1 MFKALALKAA
11 LAATVAIG
19 WAAAAAA
26 QAPPATSP
34 SNSPV
39 FRPTL
44 GDLMTAFVQP
54 RHLKIGLA
62 GQTRNWEYLAYE
74 RHELEETFEAIEKLV
89 PRYRNAS
96 MEDLLKMVEEPLKVL
111 ETAIKARDAAAF
123 DAAYAKLT
131 DACNACHVAT
141 EHRMVVIQVPR
152 ASMFPNQNFA
162 VPKP

>member
-1 MFKALALKAA
+1 MFKAHALKAV
-11 LAATVAIG
+11 LAAAVAIG
-19 WAAAAAA
+19 WAATAAA
-26 QAPPATSP
+26 QTPAAPPPA
-34 SNSPV
+34 

-96 MEDLLKMVEEPLKVL
+96 MEDLLKMIEEPLKSL
-111 ETAIKARDAAAF
+111 DTAIKARDAAAF

-152 ASMFPNQNFA
+152 AAMFPNQNFA

>member
-1 MFKALALKAA
+1 MLNIPTLKSSLVAGVA
-11 LAATVAIG
+11 MTVA
-19 WAAAAAA
+19 AVASA
-26 QAPPATSP
+26 QAPPAP
-34 SNSPV
+34 PPA
-39 FRPTL
+39 FRPSL

-96 MEDLLKMVEEPLKVL
+96 MPDLLKMVEEPLKVL

-123 DAAYAKLT
+123 DAAYARLT

-152 ASMFPNQNFA
+152 ASTFPNQNFA
-162 VPKP
+162 APKP